1 MATVL
6 MCKTCRAQKKKCE
19 RSQGADKCKRC
30 IDRKLPQCVLEY
42 KIGHPAPREAV
53 EALADPSGKASVT
66 RNTGSNI
73 SYASPTSNH
82 TNTSSLLYAPTQI
95 EAMDY
100 SDMVMV
106 DPGIA
111 PAPAAWGQSMQAPTF
126 LPNMRRPNTS
136 QPYAISSVAA
146 RPLSMQNRLRY
157 PEKGQDDPSQ
167 SDDGQSW
174 SQNLSSLHRDEPP
187 DSVGYMNGTGAPRGT
202 LGDTEQ
208 YDWASSLAF
217 ATRPTQHSNQRTRSR
232 SPRRKADQR
241 YRDRPEQL

>member
-1 MATVL
+1 MHASHSL
-6 MCKTCRAQKKKCE
+6 PSYADRIQCE
-19 RSQGADKCKRC
+19 RSQDADRCNRC
-30 IDRKLPQCVLEY
+30 IVRELFPCVLEY
-42 KIGHPAPREAV
+42 IKVRHPAPKEAA
-53 EALADPSGKASVT
+53 EALAKPNSTPSATWDTS
-66 RNTGSNI
+66 SNL
-73 SYASPTSNH
+73 SYASPTSSH
-82 TNTSSLLYAPTQI
+82 TNTAGLLYTPMQVGARGYDTIMIDPGLAPT
-95 EAMDY
+95 ED
-100 SDMVMV
+100 
-106 DPGIA
+106 
-111 PAPAAWGQSMQAPTF
+111 AWGQSMQPSTF
-126 LPNMRRPNTS
+126 LPDMRRPNTS

-187 DSVGYMNGTGAPRGT
+187 DSVRYMNGTGAPRGT